1 MTAPRRRIPRFRLF
15 LFGLALAAV
24 GMGVAVNRLYET
36 ARKEI
41 TDQGNR
47 ALHQAHSRAQ
57 ERVREYTDLVRR
69 TIVEELSSF
78 HLEGLGR
85 ALRQWD
91 DANTIII
98 GTFRH
103 KQDQGRGVDRIYCNI
118 AHPV

>member
-1 MTAPRRRIPRFRLF
+1 MTARRRRIPRFRLF
-15 LFGLALAAV
+15 WLGLALAAV

-41 TDQGNR
+41 ADQGNR

-57 ERVREYTDLVRR
+57 ERIREYTDLIRR

-85 ALRQWD
+85 ALRQWEV
-91 DANTIII
+91 ANSKFS
-98 GTFRH
+98 GTFVWSEIDVFDLESNFPP
-103 KQDQGRGVDRIYCNI
+103 QV
-118 AHPV
+118 VE